1 MWSCDIMW
9 IFHWNTQ
16 FSCSF
21 SSASPFKP
29 RPGPKKAGFCD
40 PSSKKAGM
48 ESGIPSWESVVKGC
62 QKKRFIIMK
71 SNVTN
76 VEKNCTFDISIHIYI
91 YIYNI
96 RLHIHIHDIHVLAE
110 YSRGQPWKCGFHE
123 EMDLDPPKNYGVK
136 HGKISWF
143 FCGYKHEIAWI
154 MSYLTSNRS
163 VPFHQ
168 WMGWYCCG
176 DHKWGTKGRK

>member
-1 MWSCDIMW
+1 MISCGFFIEILSSHAVFHRPPLLNHGPARKRRASVTPAARRPAWSRG
-9 IFHWNTQ
+9 
-16 FSCSF
+16 
-21 SSASPFKP
+21 SPAGKVWWKVA
-29 RPGPKKAGFCD
+29 KKKVYNHEIQCHQCW
-40 PSSKKAGM
+40 K
-48 ESGIPSWESVVKGC
+48 ELYI
-62 QKKRFIIMK
+62 RYIH
-71 SNVTN
+71 T
-76 VEKNCTFDISIHIYI
+76 HIYI

-96 RLHIHIHDIHVLAE
+96 RLHIHIHIHDIHVLAE